1 MGGEG
6 ITVEREDA
14 FCSHQRWSTWKGEGA
29 LPRPPRPL
37 SYRGCKRR
45 PRNLGPSNP
54 GPPPPRPDPRRLP
67 DERLGEL
74 RVPAGTAF
82 TGAELRR
89 ETSPSSGANSRGLRP
104 ARAARWA
111 GARCRSWSGAE
122 SGARPR
128 PSARLGLRRRLGSRP
143 LPLPPPPRPAAPPPG
158 SPTNPS
164 LPPAARPPAGLP
176 VSAFVALWL
185 SLSGLTSAGHSPS
198 LPALGLWCHP
208 LLVQGVVISGVCL
221 LSHLL
226 FFTSALS
233 QILSQVF

>member
-1 MGGEG
+1 MEYL
-6 ITVEREDA
+6 ERWGCA
-14 FCSHQRWSTWKGEGA
+14 SPPTQTPLLPRVQAAPPQSRPLQSRTPSPT
-29 LPRPPRPL
+29 PRPPA
-37 SYRGCKRR
+37 
-45 PRNLGPSNP
+45 
-54 GPPPPRPDPRRLP
+54 
-67 DERLGEL
+67 
-74 RVPAGTAF
+74 VTW
-82 TGAELRR
+82 
-89 ETSPSSGANSRGLRP
+89 
-104 ARAARWA
+104 RAARGAEGA
-111 GARCRSWSGAE
+111 GTDCFHGSGASAGNFPE
-122 SGARPR
+122 LRGKLSRTPPAAGRAVGRSAVPELERRWARR
-128 PSARLGLRRRLGSRP
+128 SPSPSPVRLGLRRRLGSRP

-164 LPPAARPPAGLP
+164 LPSAARPPAGLP

-233 QILSQVF
+233 QILPQVF